1 MLADL
6 VAAIPDAYVGEDGLW
21 RITFEIEA
29 GQMEN
34 LFLAHQILLQD
45 MFIQTA
51 SGVALER
58 HGEQYKYPP
67 KIGTNAE
74 GTLTFEGEDGTYIPI
89 GTEASYDPGGGIDAL
104 SFATIADGYIPT
116 VGDPN
121 PPTAVLN
128 ATAGNLNGTYE
139 YKVTFISAIG
149 ETVASGES
157 GAVVAVNQ
165 QANLSAI
172 QVGGAGVI
180 ARRIYRAK
188 NGSDDYRQIA
198 QISNNTATT
207 YTDNITD
214 AVMTSGSAEP
224 SVDTSRRVTLNAH
237 ASNVGVESNVAAG
250 TITVLSSAPPTLTSV
265 VNLVA
270 FAKGSDPED
279 ANEYRDRLLSFVQSP
294 GTGSPADLK
303 AQAEAVNG
311 VESATVFENNPVPGT
326 VTVRISGEGGSIPDA
341 ALVQLVQD
349 TLDAYDLA
357 NITIIVTTFTPK
369 VQAVT
374 ADVTLDGS
382 FTLPDVTSSVQNA
395 VLAYINSLPVGGTL
409 RVAGLVDAIWGL
421 NGITD
426 VVITVPSANV
436 TCTTSEKFTA
446 GAVSVV

>member
-67 KIGTNAE
+67 KLGTNAE
-74 GTLTFEGEDGTYIPI
+74 GLLTFEGDDGTYIPI
-89 GTEASYDPGGGIDAL
+89 GAEASYDPGGGIDAL
-104 SFATIADGYIPT
+104 SFTTIEDSFIPT
-116 VGDPN
+116 VGDPD
-121 PPTAVLN
+121 PPTAAVN

-139 YKVTFISAIG
+139 YKVSFISASG
-149 ETVASGES
+149 ETMASGES
-157 GAVVAVNQ
+157 NAVVVVNQ
-165 QANLSAI
+165 QVNLTAI
-172 QVGGAGVI
+172 SVGGTGTSR
-180 ARRIYRAK
+180 RRIYRSKGGAP
-188 NGSDDYRQIA
+188 YQQIA
-198 QISNNTATT
+198 EIANNTATT

-214 AVMTSGSAEP
+214 AVMASGSAEP
-224 SVDTSRRVTLNAH
+224 TIDTSRRVTLSAH
-237 ASNVGVESNVAAG
+237 ARDVGIESNVAAG
-250 TITVLSSAPPTLTSV
+250 TITVLSNAPPTLTAV
-265 VNLVA
+265 FNPVP

-279 ANEYRDRLLSFVQSP
+279 ANEYRDRLLNFVQSP

-311 VESATVFENNPVPGT
+311 VESATVFENNPSPGY
-326 VTVRISGEGGSIPDA
+326 VTVRISGAGGSIPDA
-341 ALVQLVQD
+341 TLVQLVQD

-357 NITIIVTTFTPK
+357 NITIVVTTFTPK
-369 VQAVT
+369 VQPVT
-374 ADVTLDGS
+374 VDVTLDGT
-382 FTLPDVTSSVQNA
+382 FTIADITGSVQNA
-395 VLAYINSLPVGGTL
+395 VIAFINALPVGGTL
-409 RVAGLVDAIWGL
+409 RVAGLVDAVWGL

-426 VVITVPSANV
+426 VVITVPTGNV
-436 TCTTSEKFTA
+436 TCTTAEKFVA